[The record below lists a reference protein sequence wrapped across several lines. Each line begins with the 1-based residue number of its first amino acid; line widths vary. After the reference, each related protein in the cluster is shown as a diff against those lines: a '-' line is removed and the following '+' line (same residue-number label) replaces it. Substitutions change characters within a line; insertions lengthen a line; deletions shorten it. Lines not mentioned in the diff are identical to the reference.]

1 MSSTVDSPDNRVA
14 KDYQVSVRSRLGVT
28 QRPWAV
34 LDMDIADGV
43 PELPS
48 VDDEGKIIDGAF
60 VLVRVFTEP
69 VAGLWVSVGDAG
81 LSRAELVRVID
92 VEAGEKVRERL
103 RSAGW
108 LESASGL
115 PLDGFEPT
123 KRPEWLVGRDIVEA
137 GSLELTVAL
146 CTRDRLDDVKTCI
159 ASLQEQTYPRLT
171 ILVIDNA
178 PSDDRLR
185 EFVKSTQFKV
195 PVRYVVEPRPGL
207 SYARNK
213 AVDECQTELISF
225 IDDDEVACP
234 YWVSE
239 VVRGF
244 ADDPTVD
251 CVGGVVVPS
260 ELRTPAEQLFERY
273 GGHSKG
279 RGFQSVTFDG
289 ERMGKVSPL
298 FPLPPFGV
306 GANMSFRVGVIR
318 DLGGFDTAL
327 GAGTSTRGGEDTK
340 MLSEVLLSGRR
351 IAYRPTAV
359 THHCHR
365 ATYEELRLQLH
376 GAGIGLTAY
385 YTSMVMRHPTYAFR
399 LLALA
404 PRGIREIF
412 GSHGDRTN
420 GLGKDFLPTDL
431 IAAHRK
437 GVVRGPLEYLKTRI
451 RQSRQR

>member
-1 MSSTVDSPDNRVA
+1 
-14 KDYQVSVRSRLGVT
+14 VSVRSRLGST

-34 LDMDIADGV
+34 LDIDIADGV

-48 VDDEGKIIDGAF
+48 VDDEGQIIDGAF

-115 PLDGFEPT
+115 PVDGFEPA

-146 CTRDRLDDVKTCI
+146 CTRDRLDDVRLCI
-159 ASLQEQTYPRLT
+159 ASLQEQTYPHLT
-171 ILVIDNA
+171 VLVVDNA

-185 EFVKSTQFKV
+185 EFVESTQFKV
-195 PVRYVVEPRPGL
+195 PVRYVVEPRAGL

-225 IDDDEVACP
+225 IDDDEVASP
-234 YWVSE
+234 SWSSE
-239 VVRGF
+239 IVRGF

-251 CVGGVVVPS
+251 CVSGVVVPS
-260 ELRTPAEQLFERY
+260 ELRTPAQQLFERY

-279 RGFQSVTFDG
+279 RGFQAVTFDG
-289 ERMGKVSPL
+289 VRMGKVSPL

-306 GANMSFRVGVIR
+306 GANMSFRTSVLR
-318 DLGGFDTAL
+318 ELGCFDTAL
-327 GAGTSTRGGEDTK
+327 GAGTSTRAGEDTE
-340 MLSEVLLSGRR
+340 MLTAVLLSGRR

-359 THHCHR
+359 TRHCHR

-385 YTSMVMRHPTYAFR
+385 YTSMLVKHPTYAFR

-412 GSHGDRTN
+412 GSQGDRTN
-420 GLGKDFLPTDL
+420 GLGKEFLPPDL
-431 IAAHRK
+431 VVAHRK
-437 GVVRGPLEYLKTRI
+437 GLLLGPLEYLKTRI
-451 RQSRQR
+451 RQSRRG